1 MIKVNNVT
9 KIYGSGET
17 ACKALDNVSLNIGSS
32 DIAAIIGPSGS
43 GKSTLINVMST
54 LDLPTDGEILFDSEK
69 ISSMKEAKKSDF
81 RLKNFGFVFQDFYL
95 MSTLNVK
102 ENIILPMNYKSKDYD
117 NALFEELVN
126 KCGIGNKL
134 LNYPHELSS
143 GEQQRVAICR
153 ALLMKP
159 KVIFADEPTGNLDSY
174 NSKIVFDLLIS
185 YAKSNNSCLVYV
197 THEEKYASLADYKI
211 EVLDGKCTN
220 ISNDTGGENA

>member
-17 ACKALDNVSLNIGSS
+17 ECKALDNVSLNIGSS
-32 DIAAIIGPSGS
+32 DIVAIIGPSGS

-54 LDLPTDGEILFDSEK
+54 LDLPTEGEILFNSEK

-95 MSTLNVK
+95 ISTLNAK

-126 KCGIGNKL
+126 KCGIKDKL
-134 LNYPHELSS
+134 LNYPHELSG

-153 ALLMKP
+153 ALLMQP

-185 YAKSNNSCLVYV
+185 YARSNNSCLVYV

-211 EVLDGKCTN
+211 EVLDGKCT
-220 ISNDTGGENA
+220 STLKTLKSQ

>member
-95 MSTLNVK
+95 MSTLNAK
-102 ENIILPMNYKSKDYD
+102 ENIILPMNYKRITHF
-117 NALFEELVN
+117 L
-126 KCGIGNKL
+126 
-134 LNYPHELSS
+134 
-143 GEQQRVAICR
+143 R
-153 ALLMKP
+153 
-159 KVIFADEPTGNLDSY
+159 NL
-174 NSKIVFDLLIS
+174 
-185 YAKSNNSCLVYV
+185 
-197 THEEKYASLADYKI
+197 
-211 EVLDGKCTN
+211 
-220 ISNDTGGENA
+220 

>member
-1 MIKVNNVT
+1 M
-9 KIYGSGET
+9 
-17 ACKALDNVSLNIGSS
+17 
-32 DIAAIIGPSGS
+32 
-43 GKSTLINVMST
+43 
-54 LDLPTDGEILFDSEK
+54 
-69 ISSMKEAKKSDF
+69 
-81 RLKNFGFVFQDFYL
+81 
-95 MSTLNVK
+95 
-102 ENIILPMNYKSKDYD
+102 
-117 NALFEELVN
+117 N
-126 KCGIGNKL
+126 KCGIENKL
-134 LNYPHELSS
+134 LNYPHELSG

-220 ISNDTGGENA
+220 ISNDTERENA